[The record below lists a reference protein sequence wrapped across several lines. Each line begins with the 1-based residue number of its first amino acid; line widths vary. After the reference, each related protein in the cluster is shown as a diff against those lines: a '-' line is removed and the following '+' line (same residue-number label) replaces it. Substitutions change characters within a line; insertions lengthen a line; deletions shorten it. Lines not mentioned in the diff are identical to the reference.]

1 MVESVGWNWKDVTNQ
16 VWLNPCEESYYYAVN
31 WKKEGC
37 KSVLDLGCG
46 LGRHSILF
54 AKSGYKVTA
63 CDISK
68 DAVNHLKKWQKEEG
82 VDICTVQADMKNLP
96 FADNAFDCIF
106 SYHVISHTDT
116 EGFLEIMNEIK
127 RVLRPNGKIYFT
139 LCSKDTWSFTEANF
153 PKIDENSILKTE
165 GAEVNVPHFY
175 VNLEDIF
182 RLLPDFTIHNIRH
195 INNCYHDGNIA
206 NNCHYYISATLNK
219 KAAEPDFSDVIGKE
233 VSGHIDRPL
242 GTAHPRHPE
251 MLYSVNYGYVD
262 GIFAADGAEQDI
274 YLLNETKPVEKF
286 TGKVIAVYHRFN
298 DIEDKWI
305 VTPDGQDVPDE
316 EILKL
321 INFQEKY
328 FDGKLYR

>member
-1 MVESVGWNWKDVTNQ
+1 MAESVGWNWNVVTDSY
-16 VWLNPCEESYYYAVN
+16 WLNPCEESYYYAVN

-37 KSVLDLGCG
+37 ESVLDLGCG

-68 DAVNHLKKWQKEEG
+68 DAVDHLKKWKKEENLNIRS
-82 VDICTVQADMKNLP
+82 VLADMKSLP

-116 EGFLEIMNEIK
+116 EGFAGIMNEIR
-127 RVLRPNGKIYFT
+127 RVLRPNGKIFFT
-139 LCSKDTWSFTEANF
+139 LCSKDAWSFTEGNF

-175 VNLEDIF
+175 VNRDDIL
-182 RLLPDFTIHNIRH
+182 RLLPDFKIRTIRH
-195 INNCYHDGNIA
+195 IDDCYHDGA
-206 NNCHYYISATLNK
+206 YGKGRHYYISAVLNK
-219 KAAEPDFSDVIGKE
+219 DFVEPDYSSIIGKE

-242 GTAHPRHPE
+242 GTSHPRHPNIV
-251 MLYSVNYGYVD
+251 YPVNYGYVD
-262 GIFAADGAEQDI
+262 GIFAGDGAEQDI
-274 YLLNETKPVEKF
+274 YLLNETKPVEEF

-298 DIEDKWI
+298 DVEDKWI
-305 VTPDGQDVPDE
+305 VTEDGSDVPDE
-316 EILKL
+316 EILKQ
-321 INFQEKY
+321 IEFQEKY